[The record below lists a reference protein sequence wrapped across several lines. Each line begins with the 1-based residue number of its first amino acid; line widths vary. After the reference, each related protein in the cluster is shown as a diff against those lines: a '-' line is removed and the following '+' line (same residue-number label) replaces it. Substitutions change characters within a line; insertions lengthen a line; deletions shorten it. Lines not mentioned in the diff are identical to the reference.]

1 MSKKLELASIG
12 LKCLDIKLELRN
24 ASRKG
29 SVLVGLKTDKLDTN
43 CRQIS

>member
-24 ASRKG
+24 ASRQQG
-29 SVLVGLKTDKLDTN
+29 QYWLVSKP
-43 CRQIS
+43 ISWIVIVDR